1 MMLARRKFLALVAGA
16 GTVPVLTRAATA
28 QSYPNRYVRLI
39 VPFPPG
45 GSADPVAR
53 VVANRLTE
61 IWGQQVVIENRSGAG
76 GNIGAQAAAQSAPD
90 GYTLLIGAS
99 FLAVNPFLYSTIVDP
114 LKDLAPVARICA
126 FTTIMT
132 VPNSSPAKSVSEFI
146 EYARANR
153 GKLTFA
159 SSGTGASPHL
169 TGELFKRMA
178 RIELTHVPY
187 RGAGPAMSD
196 LLVGRVDS
204 MFATL
209 PSVLE
214 QVRSRVLRPLG
225 VASGTRSPFVP
236 DVPTIAES
244 GVPGFDL
251 SDGYALFFPARTPPE
266 IINKVHDDTVAAVA
280 YPSVQQRLEAIAASP
295 VTSTPKELAAWMKS
309 EMEKWGPLITD
320 LGIKAG

>member
-1 MMLARRKFLALVAGA
+1 MKLTRRRFLTLVADAGA
-16 GTVPVLTRAATA
+16 LPILSRPTRA

-45 GSADPVAR
+45 GSADPIAR
-53 VVANRLTE
+53 VIANRLTE

-90 GYTLLIGAS
+90 GYTLLIGGS
-99 FLAVNPFLYSTIVDP
+99 FLAVNPFLYSAIVDP

-132 VPNSSPAKSVSEFI
+132 VPNSSPAKSVAEFI

-178 RIELTHVPY
+178 GIELTHVPY

-214 QVRSRVLRPLG
+214 QVRSGALRPLG
-225 VASGTRSPFVP
+225 VASGTRSPFIP
-236 DVPTIAES
+236 EVPTIAES

-251 SDGYALFFPARTPPE
+251 SDGYGLFFPAKATAE
-266 IINKVHDDTVAAVA
+266 IIRKVHDDTVTAVT
-280 YPSVQQRLEAIAASP
+280 YPAVQQRLEAIAASP
-295 VTSTPKELAAWMKS
+295 VTSTPSELAAWIKS
-309 EMEKWGPLITD
+309 EMEKWGPLITE